1 MSTLSSR
8 SAHIKEKL
16 RDSLA
21 SMTPRDRTLLLGV
34 AIFFTLVGLIGSSV
48 FILGTLQGLQ
58 EEITTTKS
66 NISSLEEAQQSLNDA
81 KQNLQELEEKIS
93 KYKTTDLSAFLSK
106 SAQNAGIK
114 EKVIDRVREK
124 NSVNMGDLIQKS
136 YSVPLKELTLS
147 QFSDFLFEIETAEY
161 PFEIQ
166 TCSIRTR
173 KRKGE
178 IKLRVE
184 LDILAYQ
191 LTNKTKEEEK

>member
-1 MSTLSSR
+1 MFAR
-8 SAHIKEKL
+8 
-16 RDSLA
+16 
-21 SMTPRDRTLLLGV
+21 
-34 AIFFTLVGLIGSSV
+34 
-48 FILGTLQGLQ
+48 
-58 EEITTTKS
+58 EI
-66 NISSLEEAQQSLNDA
+66 E
-81 KQNLQELEEKIS
+81 

-124 NSVNMGDLIQKS
+124 NSVNTGTLIQKS
-136 YSVPLKELTLS
+136 YSVPLKELTLA

-173 KRKGE
+173 KRKDE
-178 IKLRVE
+178 IKLRIE

-191 LTNKTKEEEK
+191 LSTKPKEEEK

>member
-1 MSTLSSR
+1 MSSLSSR
-8 SAHIKEKL
+8 SANIKEKV

-34 AIFFTLVGLIGSSV
+34 TIFLTLVGLISSSV
-48 FILGTLQGLQ
+48 FILGTLKGLK
-58 EEITTTKS
+58 EEIALTKS
-66 NISSLEEAQQSLNDA
+66 NISSLKQAQQNLETA
-81 KQNLQELEEKIS
+81 KENLQGLEEKIS

-124 NSVNMGDLIQKS
+124 NSVNMGDLLQKS

-178 IKLRVE
+178 LKLRVE

-191 LTNKTKEEEK
+191 LSNKTKEE